1 MWVIGSSSEA
11 GFFGG
16 VGAAGGKDLRIHFQ
30 TKLVLSHF
38 FSVVLSAVFVPF
50 VLFFTS
56 CFMADAA

>member
-1 MWVIGSSSEA
+1 MRQVFLG
-11 GFFGG
+11 GG